1 MIQFPCSHPLQLQ
14 TFRNLLKACIAQ
26 RDLITGKSLH
36 ALYLKSFIP
45 PSTYLSNHF
54 TLLYSK
60 CGSLH
65 HVQTSFHLTQYP
77 NVFSYNTLINAYAKH
92 SLVHLAHQVF
102 DKIPQPDL
110 VSYNTL
116 IAAYADR
123 GECGPALRLFEE
135 VRELGLGLDGFT
147 LSGVITACGGD
158 VGLVKQL
165 HCFVVLGGYD
175 CYVSVNNAVLA
186 CYSRKGFL
194 DETRRVFREMGEC
207 GGRDEVSWNA
217 MIVACGQHREGVE
230 AVGLFREMVRMG
242 LRVDMFTMAS
252 VLTAFTC
259 VKDLVGGMQ
268 FHGMMIKS
276 GFQGN
281 SHVGSGLID
290 LYSKCA
296 GGMVECR
303 KVFEEIPAPDLVLW
317 NTMISGFSLHEDLS
331 EDGLWC
337 FREMQRGGFC
347 PDDCSFVCV
356 TSACSNLS
364 SPSVGK
370 QVHAL
375 AIKSD
380 IPYNRVS
387 VNNALIAMYSK
398 CGNVHDARRVFDTM
412 PDHNTVSLN
421 SMIAGYAQHGIEVE
435 SLQLFV
441 LMLQRGIAPNN
452 ITFISVLS
460 ACAHTGKVEE
470 GQKYFTMMKEK
481 FGIEPEAEHYSC
493 MIDLLGRAGKLKEAE
508 RIIETMPFKPGS
520 IEWAALLG
528 ACRKHGNVELAVKAA
543 NEFLR
548 LEPYSAAPYVMLSN
562 MYASACRWEE
572 AATVKRLMRERGVK
586 KKPGC
591 SWIEIDKK
599 VHVFVAED
607 TSHPKIKEI
616 HEYMVEMLRKM
627 KQAGYV
633 PDIRWALVKDEEV
646 EADEKERRLLYH
658 SEKLA
663 VAFGLISTQEG
674 VPILIVKNLRI
685 CGDCHNAI
693 KLISAITGREIT
705 VRDAHR
711 FHCFK
716 EGLCSCRD
724 YW

>member
-1 MIQFPCSHPLQLQ
+1 MQCTYPLQLQ

-26 RDLITGKSLH
+26 RDLITGKILH
-36 ALYLKSFIP
+36 ALYFKSLIP

-65 HVQTSFHLTQYP
+65 NAQTSFHLTQYP

-92 SLVHLAHQVF
+92 SLIHIARRVF
-102 DKIPQPDL
+102 DEIPQPDI

-123 GECGPALRLFEE
+123 GECGPTLRLFEE
-135 VRELGLGLDGFT
+135 ARELRLGLDGFT
-147 LSGVITACGGD
+147 LSGVITACGDD
-158 VGLVKQL
+158 VGLVRQL
-165 HCFVVLGGYD
+165 HCFVVVCGHD
-175 CYVSVNNAVLA
+175 CYASVNNAVLA

-194 DETRRVFREMGEC
+194 SEARRVFREMGEG

-217 MIVACGQHREGVE
+217 MIVACGQHREGME
-230 AVGLFREMVRMG
+230 ARGLK
-242 LRVDMFTMAS
+242 VDMFTMAS

-259 VKDLVGGMQ
+259 VKDLVGGRQ

-276 GFQGN
+276 GFHGN

-296 GGMVECR
+296 GSMVECR
-303 KVFEEIPAPDLVLW
+303 KVFEEITAPDLVLW
-317 NTMISGFSLHEDLS
+317 NTMISGFSLYEDLS

-337 FREMQRGGFC
+337 FREMQRNGFR

-364 SPSVGK
+364 SPSLGK

-380 IPYNRVS
+380 VPYNRVS
-387 VNNALIAMYSK
+387 VNNALVAMYSK

-412 PDHNTVSLN
+412 PEHNTVSLN
-421 SMIAGYAQHGIEVE
+421 SMIAGYAQHGVEVE
-435 SLQLFV
+435 SLRLFE
-441 LMLQRGIAPNN
+441 LMLEKDIAPNS
-452 ITFISVLS
+452 ITFIAVLS
-460 ACAHTGKVEE
+460 ACVHTGKVEE
-470 GQKYFTMMKEK
+470 GQKYFNMMKER
-481 FGIEPEAEHYSC
+481 FYIEPEAEHYSC

-508 RIIETMPFKPGS
+508 RIIETMPFNPGS
-520 IEWAALLG
+520 IEWATLLG

-548 LEPYSAAPYVMLSN
+548 LEPYNAAPYVMLSN
-562 MYASACRWEE
+562 TYASAARWEE

-607 TSHPKIKEI
+607 TSHPMIKEI
-616 HEYMVEMLRKM
+616 HVYMGKMLKKM

-646 EADEKERRLLYH
+646 EPDERERRLLYH

-663 VAFGLISTQEG
+663 VAFGLISTEEG
-674 VPILIVKNLRI
+674 VPILVVKNLRI
-685 CGDCHNAI
+685 CGDCHNAV
-693 KLISAITGREIT
+693 KLISALTGREIT
-705 VRDAHR
+705 VRDTHR

-716 EGLCSCRD
+716 EGHCSCRD